1 MVGLDILGGVEP
13 ALTVVVGKI
22 EIAATG
28 ERFAGVVGGWLE
40 RDGARLARGTGV
52 ILDGEIWVVMDKLA
66 SLQFALD
73 AGVYALLRFRAKAI
87 PKSHACL
94 PPPFELAKRCQQ
106 SPDSIKSD

>member
-1 MVGLDILGGVEP
+1 MVGLDVLGGVE
-13 ALTVVVGKI
+13 AADAVVVGKI
-22 EIAATG
+22 EVAATG
-28 ERFAGVVGGWLE
+28 ERFAGVVGGWLD
-40 RDGARLARGTGV
+40 DGARLARGTRV

-73 AGVYALLRFRAKAI
+73 ALVDVLLRFRAKAI

-94 PPPFELAKRCQQ
+94 PPPFELAKRSQQ